1 MKQSDKENAYQSKL
15 IKKLRL
21 IFDDCIILKN
31 DTTYL
36 QGVPDLL
43 ILHNNKWAMLE
54 VKAERDSERQ
64 PNQEYYVDK
73 LSSLSFA
80 AFIFPENE
88 EEVLYDLQSAL
99 KPRGATRI
107 LKRQ

>member
-1 MKQSDKENAYQSKL
+1 MKQSEKENAYQSKL

-21 IFDDCIILKN
+21 MFDDCIILKN
-31 DTTYL
+31 DTSYL

-54 VKAERDSERQ
+54 VKAEANSERQ
-64 PNQEYYVDK
+64 PNQEWYVDK

-88 EEVLYDLQSAL
+88 EEVLHDLQSTL
-99 KPRGATRI
+99 KPRRATRVP
-107 LKRQ
+107 KR